1 MAARLQPK
9 TPDELPADELPADEL
24 PTVELPADE
33 LPADELL
40 SSTQPSTRAAASSRL
55 CTPTASPARLTTSS
69 PFVCG
74 TKASFWCVLCAVL

>member
-9 TPDELPADELPADEL
+9 TPDELLADEL

-40 SSTQPSTRAAASSRL
+40 SSTQPSTSGRQFTFMHAHCPFGQTDYQLAIRL
-55 CTPTASPARLTTSS
+55 
-69 PFVCG
+69 
-74 TKASFWCVLCAVL
+74 WN

>member
-9 TPDELPADELPADEL
+9 TPDELPADEL

-40 SSTQPSTRAAASSRL
+40 SSTQPSTRVFMHAHYTASS
-55 CTPTASPARLTTSS
+55 ARLTTSW
-69 PFVCG
+69 PFVCE
-74 TKASFWCVLCAVL
+74 TKASF